1 MVKTARFAGMAGYLT
16 AAKTVNY
23 LFKQNE
29 NGELDLDQDVF
40 EQLVF
45 QNKNPLS

>member
-1 MVKTARFAGMAGYLT
+1 MAGYLT

-29 NGELDLDQDVF
+29 NGELDIDQDVF
-40 EQLVF
+40 EQL
-45 QNKNPLS
+45 LSISKQESIVMIAIPI